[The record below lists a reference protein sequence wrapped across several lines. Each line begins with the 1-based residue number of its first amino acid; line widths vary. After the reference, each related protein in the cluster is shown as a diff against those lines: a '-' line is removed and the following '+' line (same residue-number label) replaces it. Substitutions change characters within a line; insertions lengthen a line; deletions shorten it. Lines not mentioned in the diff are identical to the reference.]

1 MYIVDMIIVS
11 MVMGI
16 PKAINF
22 LNEIGYPAFS
32 AKPNVITFA
41 DAPTGEPFPP
51 RHAPSA
57 RDHHTGISVGCWTTD
72 LKSIPE
78 GNTACAVSVTRGIML
93 ATKGML
99 STIAELTAENH
110 RVVIAV
116 INISS
121 ALGFVSE
128 IMPSESFE
136 INPTLIT
143 PPTMIKRPIKKKS
156 VGHSSSLST

>member
-1 MYIVDMIIVS
+1 M
-11 MVMGI
+11 
-16 PKAINF
+16 NF
-22 LNEIGYPAFS
+22 LNYIGYPAFS

-51 RHAPSA
+51 RHAPNA
-57 RDHHTGISVGCWTTD
+57 NDHHTGIRVGWWTTD

-78 GNTACAVSVTRGIML
+78 GNIVCAVSVTRGIML